1 MAPERS
7 AELNEAFHREIVG
20 PAIGGVPYSC
30 GLLGWGSDVLGY
42 DDETSVDHGW
52 GPRLIVLVEEDDVD
66 TTLAAIEATLPE
78 SFHGWPVRFP
88 DPAGVQRHYVTVTT
102 PASWFVEQLGQDPR
116 DGLDAVDWL
125 VLPQQLLLGVV
136 RGAVYHD
143 GLNVLGDVRRQL
155 AWYPK
160 DVELW
165 MVASQWQR
173 VWQDE
178 AFVGRTAQVGDE
190 TGSVLVAGR
199 LVRDLMR
206 LCFLFAGRYWPYSKW
221 FGTAFR
227 DLPDE
232 DGLGA
237 VFHEATLARD
247 YPGREAALV
256 RAYELTA
263 SRHNA
268 WGGTDPMDVTVRNFY
283 DRPFRVLLP
292 ERSIELCLERIED
305 PILRRLPLVGAVDQ
319 ATDSTDIVSHPT
331 RSRALR
337 AWYESLV

>member
-1 MAPERS
+1 MASERS
-7 AELNEAFHREIVG
+7 AELNAAFHREVVG
-20 PAIGGVPYSC
+20 PAISGTAYSC

-42 DDETSVDHGW
+42 DDATSVDHGW
-52 GPRLIVLVEEDDVD
+52 GPRLIVLVDEDDVD
-66 TTLAAIEATLPE
+66 RTLAAIETVLPP

-88 DPAGVQRHYVTVTT
+88 DPAGALRHYVTVTT
-102 PASWFVEQLGQDPR
+102 PRAWLVEQLGRDPR
-116 DGLDAVDWL
+116 DGLDALDWL
-125 VLPQQLLLGVV
+125 VLPQQLLLGVT

-143 GLNVLGDVRRQL
+143 ELGVLGEVRRQL
-155 AWYPK
+155 SWYPPH
-160 DVELW
+160 VELW

-190 TGSVLVAGR
+190 VGSVLLTGR

-227 DLPDE
+227 ELPDH

-237 VFHEATLARD
+237 ALHEASLAPEYGR
-247 YPGREAALV
+247 REAALV

-263 SRHNA
+263 ARHNA
-268 WGGTDPMDVTVRNFY
+268 WGRTDPMDVNVKNFF
-283 DRPFRVLLP
+283 DRPFKVLLP
-292 ERSIELCLERIED
+292 GRSIELCLERIED
-305 PILRRLPLVGAVDQ
+305 PKLRSLPLVGAVDQ

-331 RSRALR
+331 RAAALR
-337 AWYESLV
+337 SWYEGLC